1 MRNSERNLA
10 DLFNTAR
17 ATYLYLYVMLKLRR
31 IVFGA
36 AAAGV
41 LGCAFAGAHAVGAE
55 NQSDVGAKPET
66 VESRTITVR
75 IDRPFENVYEFL
87 ADPANWNQWAF
98 GLGKNIRPSKDNW
111 IADSDGGIAKVLFT
125 PRNDFGVVD
134 HTVIRPSGQR
144 VYVPMRLI
152 VNGSGC
158 ELLFTLFR
166 EPNMSDTR
174 FASDAGFVQRDLNGL
189 KRLLEK

>member
-1 MRNSERNLA
+1 MRDEPREEGRERGCGGSAGLRIFRNSCGYGGNPKRCGGQAGNG
-10 DLFNTAR
+10 
-17 ATYLYLYVMLKLRR
+17 R
-31 IVFGA
+31 IPKHH
-36 AAAGV
+36 
-41 LGCAFAGAHAVGAE
+41 GAHRL
-55 NQSDVGAKPET
+55 P
-66 VESRTITVR
+66 VR
-75 IDRPFENVYEFL
+75 QRLCFL

-98 GLGKNIRPSKDNW
+98 GLGKNIRRSKNGW
-111 IADSDGGIAKVLFT
+111 IADSDGGIAKVRFT
-125 PRNDFGVVD
+125 PRNNFGVVD
-134 HTVIRPSGQR
+134 HTVIRPSSQR

-166 EPNMSDTR
+166 EPGMSDAQ

>member
-1 MRNSERNLA
+1 MS
-10 DLFNTAR
+10 
-17 ATYLYLYVMLKLRR
+17 
-31 IVFGA
+31 A

-41 LGCAFAGAHAVGAE
+41 LGCAFFGIHVATAETPSDAAV
-55 NQSDVGAKPET
+55 KPET
-66 VESRTITVR
+66 VESRNITVR
-75 IDRPFENVYEFL
+75 IDRPFDNVYDFL

-98 GLGKNIRPSKDNW
+98 GLGKNIRRSKNGW
-111 IADSDGGIAKVLFT
+111 IADSDGGIAKVRFT
-125 PRNDFGVVD
+125 PRNNFGVVD
-134 HTVIRPSGQR
+134 HTVIRPSSQR

-166 EPNMSDTR
+166 EPGMSDAQ